1 MNEVLEFLNRNNIA
15 YKLFEHE
22 AVFTNEE
29 SSKINIP
36 EVRNNAKN
44 LFLRNHDKSKYY
56 LISLMHNKRAD
67 LKSFAQ
73 KIGEKKLSFGSAEDL
88 LSILKLTPGSVSPLG
103 LLNDKDKKVTFYLD
117 KDFLTAPDICIHPN
131 INTGTL
137 VIPIKNFKRVMEILN
152 YQIHEF

>member
-1 MNEVLEFLNRNNIA
+1 MNQVLEFLNRNNIA

-29 SSKINIP
+29 SGKINIP
-36 EVRNNAKN
+36 EVQNNAKN
-44 LFLRNHDKSKYY
+44 LFLRNHNKTKYY
-56 LISLMHNKRAD
+56 LVSLMHNKRAD

-73 KIGEKKLSFGSAEDL
+73 KIGEKKLSFGSADDL

-103 LLNDKDKKVTFYLD
+103 LINDKDKKVTFYLD
-117 KDFLTAPDICIHPN
+117 ADFLSAKDICVHPN

-137 VIPIKNFKRVMEILN
+137 VIPIADFKRLVGILGYEIN
-152 YQIHEF
+152 KF